1 MRVGIIGMGNMGS
14 KYALFIANGEVKGME
29 LAAITRVSD
38 DRWEKLEGYVSP
50 DLVKVDSGDDMFE
63 KIDKGTLKI
72 DAVIIVTPHYSHEAF
87 VIKAFERGIS
97 VLCDKPAGVYSRQ
110 GRNMLNAYYKSKK
123 INPLIQ
129 YGFIFHQRT
138 FPVYRKIKEIVDS
151 RQYGNIKRV
160 NWIVTDWYRSNA
172 YYESGSWRATW
183 KHDGGGTLLNQ
194 CPHNLDLLA
203 WICGK
208 PTAVMGFCEE
218 GKYHPIEVEDNVT
231 AYFEWENKAT
241 GVFIASTG
249 EAAGVNRLEISL
261 DDAIIV
267 CEKGQLKI
275 GVLDKPEIEYR
286 TGKGDLF
293 AKPVVNWENIET
305 ESSEGAY
312 DKVLE
317 AFAEGKIIA
326 DGEEAMNSLY
336 MSNAVYLS
344 SWENKKI
351 RIPERN
357 TEYELE
363 FEKAFENELAKKI

>member
-1 MRVGIIGMGNMGS
+1 
-14 KYALFIANGEVKGME
+14 
-29 LAAITRVSD
+29 
-38 DRWEKLEGYVSP
+38 
-50 DLVKVDSGDDMFE
+50 
-63 KIDKGTLKI
+63 
-72 DAVIIVTPHYSHEAF
+72 
-87 VIKAFERGIS
+87 
-97 VLCDKPAGVYSRQ
+97 
-110 GRNMLNAYYKSKK
+110 
-123 INPLIQ
+123 
-129 YGFIFHQRT
+129 
-138 FPVYRKIKEIVDS
+138 
-151 RQYGNIKRV
+151 
-160 NWIVTDWYRSNA
+160 
-172 YYESGSWRATW
+172 
-183 KHDGGGTLLNQ
+183 
-194 CPHNLDLLA
+194 
-203 WICGK
+203 
-208 PTAVMGFCEE
+208 GFCEE

-344 SWENKKI
+344 SWENRKI
-351 RIPERN
+351 KLPERN

-363 FEKAFENELAKKI
+363 FEKAFENELAKKK